1 MKGVCDVSHI
11 SVLFSTILV
20 YTVNRE
26 CQPIFLIPIGSKII
40 QHNKEKLVCW
50 FRNRLIMPAVSLE
63 FVVNCN
69 VRPTVF
75 I

>member
-1 MKGVCDVSHI
+1 MKGLCNVSRYSI
-11 SVLFSTILV
+11 LFSTILLRI
-20 YTVNRE
+20 VNHK
-26 CQPIFLIPIGSKII
+26 CQLIFLIPIGSKII